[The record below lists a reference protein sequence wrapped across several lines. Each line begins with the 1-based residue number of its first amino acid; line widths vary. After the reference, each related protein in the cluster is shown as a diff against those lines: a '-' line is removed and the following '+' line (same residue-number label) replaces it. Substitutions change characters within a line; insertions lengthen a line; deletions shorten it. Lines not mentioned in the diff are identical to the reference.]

1 MKTLEIESEAN
12 KPFLM
17 AQVYLKRTCD
27 RNIVNIASLTPN
39 GGAFL

>member
-1 MKTLEIESEAN
+1 MKALEMKSKAN
-12 KPFLM
+12 KPLFNGSSF
-17 AQVYLKRTCD
+17 LKRTCD

>member
-1 MKTLEIESEAN
+1 MRAKRPN
-12 KPFLM
+12 PFLM
-17 AQVYLKRTCD
+17 AQVCLKRTCD